1 MAERT
6 QREQA
11 ADFPQ
16 QAILA
21 ILQDLWREELGCQ
34 ERLEPQT
41 RIDGYLKR
49 SHLWDDLDLA
59 EVIAEVEERF
69 GFDASADDW
78 AEFLG
83 TGIRDEERWEA
94 EVGPRCTLGALAD
107 FIVRHVPPVSFD
119 AIAQFGTNCGTAGAF
134 RGIELVAR
142 QIRPDIG
149 ELRPSTP
156 IRDRL
161 RAKKLDTFW
170 NRVRWMSGDALS
182 PLHTPWRRG
191 LRRAV
196 VMAFLALFAGLVL
209 SLARGTWTWL
219 ALAAT
224 SFVILRLLLEVAVY
238 CENPLPSGIDTFGDL
253 ARLLADKRHTGATS
267 EPRESRS

>member
-6 QREQA
+6 QREQT

-16 QAILA
+16 KAILA

-49 SHLWDDLDLA
+49 SRFWNDLDFA
-59 EVIAEVEERF
+59 ELIAEVEERF
-69 GFDASADDW
+69 GFDASAEDW
-78 AEFLG
+78 AEFFG
-83 TGIRDEERWEA
+83 TGIRDKKRWEA
-94 EVGPRCTLGALAD
+94 EVGPRCTFGSLAD
-107 FIVRHVPPVSFD
+107 FIARHVPPVSFD
-119 AIAQFGTNCGTAGAF
+119 AVARCGTNCGTAGAF
-134 RGIELVAR
+134 HGIERVAR
-142 QIRPDIG
+142 QIRADLG

-161 RAKKLDTFW
+161 RANKLETFW
-170 NRVRWMSGDALS
+170 NRVRWMSGDALP
-182 PLHTPWRRG
+182 PLRTPWRRT

-196 VMAFLALFAGLVL
+196 LVAFLALFAGLWL

-219 ALAAT
+219 VLTAT
-224 SFVILRLLLEVAVY
+224 VFVSLRLSLDVVVY

-253 ARLLADKRHTGATS
+253 ARLLADKSRTGTTS
-267 EPRESRS
+267 EPGESRS